1 MSEESKTPLPQESPA
16 PVPEDKEP
24 APGGKKPDKPL
35 TPGQQKRRQQSVF
48 QYIAILFGAAFLL
61 LLLTFVMERRQY
73 QQLQEQNEAQ
83 IDDLQQSVTAVQSLN
98 SLSEEN
104 AALKEQNQDL
114 EEQNQ
119 ALEEQVDQLEQ
130 QVSDLSVQAEK
141 TSQAMDWFWQID
153 EAYVRGKYALCRQL
167 IESLEEANLKEWLP
181 KESVTDNGR
190 FSPYDRYQ
198 EIYDALY

>member
-1 MSEESKTPLPQESPA
+1 MSEEQKTPSSQENPSPA
-16 PVPEDKEP
+16 QDAAP
-24 APGGKKPDKPL
+24 ATQGKKSDKVL
-35 TPGQQKRRQQSVF
+35 TPGQQKRRQKSVF
-48 QYIAILFGAAFLL
+48 QYIAILFGAAFVL

-73 QQLQEQNEAQ
+73 QLLQEQNEAQ
-83 IDDLQQSVTAVQSLN
+83 IDDLQQSVNAVQSLN
-98 SLSEEN
+98 SLYEEN
-104 AALKEQNQDL
+104 AALKEKTQELEEENQDL
-114 EEQNQ
+114 Q
-119 ALEEQVDQLEQ
+119 EQVDQLEQ

-181 KESVTDNGR
+181 KESITDNGR